1 MKKLMN
7 SRHIAF
13 LVDFANSESD
23 FGMSANVTIS
33 MTTKTGHKGIPF
45 TLIFNNYAEI
55 QCETY
60 YAWMQLEVEKFLGIK
75 LNNRQSQV
83 ARKAAEVCKCLEVSK
98 ADFMKSI
105 DDADKTALRALAETM
120 VNAQVDAMINA
131 LSGAIKENKK

>member
-45 TLIFNNYAEI
+45 TLIFNNYDQI

-75 LNNRQSQV
+75 LNNRQSKV

-98 ADFMKSI
+98 ADFMKAI
-105 DDADKTALRALAETM
+105 DDADMTALRALAEKM
-120 VNAQVDAMINA
+120 VNAQVDAMIYA